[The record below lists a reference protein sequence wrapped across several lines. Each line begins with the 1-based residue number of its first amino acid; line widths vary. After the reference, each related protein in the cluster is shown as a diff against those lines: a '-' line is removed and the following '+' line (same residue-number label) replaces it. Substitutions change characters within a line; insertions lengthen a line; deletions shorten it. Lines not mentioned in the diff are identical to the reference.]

1 MSNTA
6 AERYINQRFSKALSI
21 VEHLPASSS
30 FQPTKEEKLRLY
42 GLFKQAT
49 EGGIVGS
56 RPGVWD
62 VVGRAKWDAWKRLE
76 GMSSVEAK
84 QKYVEA
90 LLNVATETLKRSND
104 VTQAQSIIQA
114 FSTMR
119 PSGEETD
126 SYDEEGEYSA
136 VSDDYSEN
144 EEEERAYLS
153 AIERD
158 SELMRQMQPSNRS
171 RDLGN
176 RSFNSPSLSSAKSPT
191 VTPQQVRQT
200 NQPQRVLSP
209 SSDHQPRRSGQ
220 PIQSPVLSTTT
231 NATQRGTSGRKFFA
245 PPESFHSLSHQASR
259 ESLSKVDNPWAQQEP
274 VKYQRVQQYRQQMS
288 EEDAASSRAG
298 AETPISHIRLPP
310 SDYPVAPSRKLTSPV
325 PVQHSSH
332 RLPITSNQ
340 KRRQSAATSELA
352 SNAPEPGRAMMSPT
366 SEHMPPSVVALGPAT
381 KRALENLQH
390 EIVALNNRIDGLK
403 EQLVERNAARQRR
416 VSNQA
421 TSDSGSSDDGWET
434 WRWVLKAAL
443 RHAFI
448 NILVAALFFFV
459 MYKRKSPIAFA
470 IISRVRTSFFPA
482 MRRL

>member
-1 MSNTA
+1 
-6 AERYINQRFSKALSI
+6 
-21 VEHLPASSS
+21 
-30 FQPTKEEKLRLY
+30 
-42 GLFKQAT
+42 
-49 EGGIVGS
+49 
-56 RPGVWD
+56 
-62 VVGRAKWDAWKRLE
+62 
-76 GMSSVEAK
+76 
-84 QKYVEA
+84 
-90 LLNVATETLKRSND
+90 
-104 VTQAQSIIQA
+104 
-114 FSTMR
+114 MR
-119 PSGEETD
+119 PSGDETD

-171 RDLGN
+171 RELGS

-200 NQPQRVLSP
+200 SQPQRVLSP
-209 SSDHQPRRSGQ
+209 SSDQQPRRSSQ
-220 PIQSPVLSTTT
+220 PMHSPVLSTTT
-231 NATQRGTSGRKFFA
+231 SATQRGTSGRKFFA

-288 EEDAASSRAG
+288 EEDASSSRAG

-310 SDYPVAPSRKLTSPV
+310 SDYPPSATRKLTSPV
-325 PVQHSSH
+325 PAQLSSQ
-332 RLPITSNQ
+332 RLPGNQ
-340 KRRQSAATSELA
+340 KRHQSTAASDMA
-352 SNAPEPGRAMMSPT
+352 SNPPEPGRAMRSPT
-366 SEHMPPSVVALGPAT
+366 SEHIPPSVVALGPAT

-403 EQLVERNAARQRR
+403 EELVERNTARQRR

-421 TSDSGSSDDGWET
+421 ASDSGSSDDGWET
-434 WRWVLKAAL
+434 WRWVLKAAI

-470 IISRVRTSFFPA
+470 IISRVRTTFFPS

>member
-1 MSNTA
+1 
-6 AERYINQRFSKALSI
+6 
-21 VEHLPASSS
+21 
-30 FQPTKEEKLRLY
+30 
-42 GLFKQAT
+42 
-49 EGGIVGS
+49 
-56 RPGVWD
+56 
-62 VVGRAKWDAWKRLE
+62 
-76 GMSSVEAK
+76 
-84 QKYVEA
+84 
-90 LLNVATETLKRSND
+90 
-104 VTQAQSIIQA
+104 
-114 FSTMR
+114 
-119 PSGEETD
+119 
-126 SYDEEGEYSA
+126 
-136 VSDDYSEN
+136 
-144 EEEERAYLS
+144 
-153 AIERD
+153 
-158 SELMRQMQPSNRS
+158 MRQMQPSNRS

-220 PIQSPVLSTTT
+220 PMQSPVLSTTT